1 MAGTV
6 ARDLDRDILGWRQD
20 TPGCS
25 RVTHLN
31 NAGAALP
38 PGVVRKA
45 INEHLDLESDVG
57 GYEAAEMRSAEVREV
72 YAALGMLLGARG
84 ENVGLMQNSTVAFAQ
99 AISAFDLGP
108 KDSILTSQDD
118 YASNQIMYLSLAQKR
133 GVRVVRA
140 PDAPEGGIDPEEVRR
155 LVARQRPTLIAL
167 TWIPT
172 NSGLVQPAELIGEI
186 CQASEVPYLL
196 DACQA
201 VGQMP
206 IDVTRL
212 GCDFLSGTARK
223 FVRGPRGL
231 GFLYV
236 SDRMLEGGAYP
247 LLIDM
252 HGATWTE
259 RDRFELTPDARR
271 FETWEFAYALM
282 FGLGAAARYALDVG
296 LETARDRSWDLATY
310 VRERLAGLSG
320 VRVLDRG
327 TKLCAIATAAIEGW
341 HSRDVKLALR
351 RRGINT
357 SSPEREDAVI
367 DMDAKHATSALR
379 ISPHYYNTREEIDT
393 AVEALSEVLAEG
405 PSVLA

>member
-1 MAGTV
+1 V
-6 ARDLDRDILGWRQD
+6 A
-20 TPGCS
+20 
-25 RVTHLN
+25 HLN
-31 NAGAALP
+31 NAGAALAP
-38 PGVVRKA
+38 RVVRKA
-45 INEHLDLESDVG
+45 IDEHLDLESEIG
-57 GYEAAEMRSAEVREV
+57 GYEAAEMRAGEVREV
-72 YAALGMLLGARG
+72 YAAVGRLLGAKG
-84 ENVGLMQNSTVAFAQ
+84 ENVALMQNSTVAFAQ

-108 KDSILTSQDD
+108 EDSILTSQDD
-118 YASNQIMYLSLAQKR
+118 YASNQIMYLSLAQRR
-133 GVRVVRA
+133 GVRIVRA
-140 PDAPEGGIDPEEVRR
+140 PDAAEGGIDPEEVRR
-155 LVARQRPTLIAL
+155 LVARQRPTLVAL

-172 NSGLVQPAELIGEI
+172 NSGLVQPAEPIGEI
-186 CQASEVPYLL
+186 CRASEIPYLL

-206 IDVTRL
+206 IDVARL
-212 GCDFLSGTARK
+212 GCDFLSATARK

-231 GFLYV
+231 GFLYI
-236 SDRMLEGGAYP
+236 SDRMLGRGAHP

-259 RDRFELTPDARR
+259 RDAFELTPDARR

-282 FGLGAAARYALDVG
+282 FGLGAAAQYALDVT
-296 LETARDRSWDLATY
+296 LETARDRSRDLAAY
-310 VRERLAGLSG
+310 VRERLARISG

-327 TKLCAIATAAIEGW
+327 KELCAIATAEIEGW

-351 RRGINT
+351 RRRINT

-367 DMDAKHATSALR
+367 DMDSKHVTSALR
-379 ISPHYYNTREEIDT
+379 ISPHYYNTREEIDS

>member
-1 MAGTV
+1 V
-6 ARDLDRDILGWRQD
+6 A
-20 TPGCS
+20 
-25 RVTHLN
+25 HLN
-31 NAGAALP
+31 NAGAALAP
-38 PGVVRKA
+38 RVVRKA
-45 INEHLDLESDVG
+45 IDEHLDLESEIG
-57 GYEAAEMRSAEVREV
+57 GYEAAEMRAGEVREV
-72 YAALGMLLGARG
+72 YAAVGRLLGAKG
-84 ENVGLMQNSTVAFAQ
+84 ENVALMQNSTVAFAQ

-108 KDSILTSQDD
+108 EDSILTSQDD
-118 YASNQIMYLSLAQKR
+118 YASNQIMYLSLAQRR
-133 GVRVVRA
+133 GVRIVRA
-140 PDAPEGGIDPEEVRR
+140 PDAAEGGIDPEEVRR
-155 LVARQRPTLIAL
+155 LVARQRPTLVAL

-172 NSGLVQPAELIGEI
+172 NSGLVQPAEPIGEI
-186 CQASEVPYLL
+186 CRASEIPYLL

-206 IDVTRL
+206 IDVARL
-212 GCDFLSGTARK
+212 GCDFLSATARK

-231 GFLYV
+231 GFLYI
-236 SDRMLEGGAYP
+236 SDRMLGRGAHP

-259 RDRFELTPDARR
+259 RDAFELTPDARR

-282 FGLGAAARYALDVG
+282 FGLGAAAQYALDVT
-296 LETARDRSWDLATY
+296 LETARDRSRDLAAY
-310 VRERLAGLSG
+310 VRERLARLSG

-327 TKLCAIATAAIEGW
+327 KELCAIATAEIEGW

-351 RRGINT
+351 RRRINT

-367 DMDAKHATSALR
+367 DMDSKHVTSALR
-379 ISPHYYNTREEIDT
+379 ISPHYYNTREEIDS